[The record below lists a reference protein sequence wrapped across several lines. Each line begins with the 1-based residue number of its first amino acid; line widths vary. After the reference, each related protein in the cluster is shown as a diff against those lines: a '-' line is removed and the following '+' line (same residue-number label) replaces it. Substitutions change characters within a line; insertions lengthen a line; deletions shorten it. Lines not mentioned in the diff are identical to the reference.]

1 MNFCPNCG
9 NKLVPDANFCPNCGA
24 NLQKYRTTEPAAVP
38 EAASQPEIPGNEHST
53 NELSAETSQS
63 SVGSE
68 THQPSQ
74 TSVSPVEDDGIESQQ
89 AESNAGVGSE
99 TIDVVTTEE
108 AAETSEATED
118 AGAEASKSVLSEMT
132 SLAARPKHQP
142 ATEMKVQ
149 PASSVARPEIHTRL
163 VVKPQPTV
171 PSGQLTRQL
180 RASLNALYIQ
190 LTLTFDIPQGNGTLT
205 TKFSRIKLR
214 IAKKIEGY
222 DLDELAYKV
231 EPLCQDDHVATQEE
245 VEFVQA
251 LINKYRNYGRTSE
264 LEKKLNLLSGQSSNA
279 IVDADHL
286 NQLQEY
292 MHVDR
297 GNLETDLLTMIE
309 GLSTQHGKLI
319 FLVGNVGDGKS
330 HLIGYLK
337 QKHRDLFREKQVK
350 IHYDATE
357 SFDPHKTAM
366 ETLLEILQPFSD
378 GKLAT
383 TQMNLVV
390 AINMGILMNFI
401 RQAKQAGD
409 FEQVLAFLAASG
421 ITTSL
426 TNQDKLANA
435 QFGLLSFRDYPLFK
449 VDATGTNSQFYDAL
463 FDKVAMQST
472 TNPFYQAY
480 QMDQQHYVTRLTH
493 HNYELFMNP
502 KVRETLKFLL
512 IKIQVESKVIISTR
526 ALLELIHDILV
537 PNQLEENDV
546 INYQESLPYLLF
558 GGSGDSA
565 VIKKINEFDPQKF
578 QNQRAEELMTK
589 IYNSRKDLQKLAEDF
604 LGAEDAHQIEWLW
617 DYVNVDKASFEEK
630 LGLLLRI
637 KYLLE
642 REDAIFDDGPYHE
655 YLQLLMAA
663 ATKDGRHPVNREFYK
678 QTKQFIY
685 DWNGSPQSNY
695 IFTFINERKKFGVAV
710 PFNLE
715 FKEITEH
722 DFNVVFQLKNADA
735 TQGHALVI
743 DFDLFV
749 LIKRVGQ
756 GYLLKTADRH
766 QFVNVATFIEN
777 ITKSRQTDKE
787 TLIGNIETNHYYR
800 LTYDGMDVEMGEM

>member
-251 LINKYRNYGRTSE
+251 LINKYQNYGRTSE

-366 ETLLEILQPFSD
+366 ETLLEVLQPFSD

-390 AINMGILMNFI
+390 AINMGIL
-401 RQAKQAGD
+401 RTCL
-409 FEQVLAFLAASG
+409 E
-421 ITTSL
+421 
-426 TNQDKLANA
+426 
-435 QFGLLSFRDYPLFK
+435 SFQEY
-449 VDATGTNSQFYDAL
+449 SQ
-463 FDKVAMQST
+463 
-472 TNPFYQAY
+472 
-480 QMDQQHYVTRLTH
+480 
-493 HNYELFMNP
+493 E
-502 KVRETLKFLL
+502 
-512 IKIQVESKVIISTR
+512 
-526 ALLELIHDILV
+526 
-537 PNQLEENDV
+537 
-546 INYQESLPYLLF
+546 
-558 GGSGDSA
+558 G
-565 VIKKINEFDPQKF
+565 
-578 QNQRAEELMTK
+578 
-589 IYNSRKDLQKLAEDF
+589 
-604 LGAEDAHQIEWLW
+604 
-617 DYVNVDKASFEEK
+617 
-630 LGLLLRI
+630 
-637 KYLLE
+637 
-642 REDAIFDDGPYHE
+642 
-655 YLQLLMAA
+655 
-663 ATKDGRHPVNREFYK
+663 
-678 QTKQFIY
+678 
-685 DWNGSPQSNY
+685 
-695 IFTFINERKKFGVAV
+695 
-710 PFNLE
+710 
-715 FKEITEH
+715 
-722 DFNVVFQLKNADA
+722 
-735 TQGHALVI
+735 
-743 DFDLFV
+743 
-749 LIKRVGQ
+749 
-756 GYLLKTADRH
+756 
-766 QFVNVATFIEN
+766 
-777 ITKSRQTDKE
+777 
-787 TLIGNIETNHYYR
+787 
-800 LTYDGMDVEMGEM
+800 